1 MKRTPLS
8 AMTTAQ
14 LVDQFARNCAEQDNA
29 DLEGNMAKYRRLFQG
44 MKEIHDELKSRPG
57 DQRRELIA
65 LFDYPN
71 MQVRLQA
78 AKLTLAVAPQEA
90 RSQLEA
96 IVASNWMPQAGDAG
110 MSLWNLDRGV
120 FKPT

>member
-8 AMTTAQ
+8 AMTVAQ
-14 LVDQFARNCAEQDNA
+14 LVDLFARNCDEQDKA

-44 MKEIHDELKSRPG
+44 MKEIHDELKSRLG

-65 LFDYPN
+65 LFNYPN

-78 AKLTLAVAPQEA
+78 AKLTLAVSPLEA

-96 IVASNWMPQAGDAG
+96 IVASKWMPQAGDAG
-110 MSLWNLDRGV
+110 MCIHNLDTG
-120 FKPT
+120 FYKPE